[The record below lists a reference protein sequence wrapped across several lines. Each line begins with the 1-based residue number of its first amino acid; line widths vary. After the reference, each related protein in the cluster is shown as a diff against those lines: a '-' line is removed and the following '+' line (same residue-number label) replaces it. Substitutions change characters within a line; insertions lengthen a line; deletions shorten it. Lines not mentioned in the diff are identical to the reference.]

1 MLERSTGWLAT
12 AVALGMLV
20 ALAHPSTAEPKYVGV
35 ADCGRCHKKELVGNQ
50 LAVWKKEKHSSA
62 MKTLESEEAKKIAKE
77 RGLTVPPHQ
86 ADECVRCHAT
96 AHGLETA
103 QIFKKPLAL
112 ADSVQCES
120 CHGPGSEYRKKTV
133 HATSREKGIAAGMLD
148 PGKDEKICT
157 DCHNSDSPT
166 WDAAKGFDFE
176 KMKEEIA
183 HPIPE
188 ENKGRVLELEKQA
201 RKGGASADDEE

>member
-1 MLERSTGWLAT
+1 MAGFGFWITGAIAAGSLM
-12 AVALGMLV
+12 VAAAAG
-20 ALAHPSTAEPKYVGV
+20 AGDPKYVGV
-35 ADCGRCHKKELVGNQ
+35 QDCGRCHKKELVGNQ
-50 LAVWKKEKHSSA
+50 LAAWKKEKHSSA

-77 RGLTVPPHQ
+77 KGLSVPPHQ

-96 AHGLETA
+96 AHGLEKA

-112 ADSVQCES
+112 SDSVQCES

-133 HATSREKGIAAGMLD
+133 HATSREKGIAAGMLE

-157 DCHNSDSPT
+157 ACHNNESPT
-166 WDAAKGFDFE
+166 FESFDFE
-176 KMKEEIA
+176 KMKKEIA

-188 ENKGRVLELEKQA
+188 ENKGRVLELEKLA
-201 RKGGASADDEE
+201 RKGGAADDDEE